1 MARKRYKPEEIVAKL
16 RQVDVLVSQGQNMVD
31 AIRQIGACYFRP
43 TFVLGVAGP
52 VRRHPIALRPGKGQL
67 SRRIS
72 PRANVLHLPP
82 ANPAE
87 GATYTK
93 RTSCL
98 TLDTSSS
105 STRTNG

>member
-1 MARKRYKPEEIVAKL
+1 MARKRYKSEEIVAKL

-67 SRRIS
+67 SRRIG
-72 PRANVLHLPP
+72 R
-82 ANPAE
+82 E
-87 GATYTK
+87 RTYCTA
-93 RTSCL
+93 SE
-98 TLDTSSS
+98 
-105 STRTNG
+105 